1 MPTRVEEILKQ
12 IHILFAKGE
21 TYQNSPDLVILSKT
35 DMFALLQELNE
46 AMYEVLDQYEATT
59 RSKEMARL
67 ETEREASEI
76 IAKAKIGAE
85 DVQAGSLA
93 YTDTML
99 DELSLLLDNTTQYIR
114 SQYLEFMAAMDE
126 KQEGLKTDRLQ
137 IQEKLKRFHDSENYL
152 KMLEEI
158 REAVRQIDHSLE
170 LLAPGQKDAFK
181 AILADVWYGEM
192 EIEQNLEM
200 ADLFFHGAQSGEGY
214 VHPDGLIAAELFQ
227 KYEKNFL
234 QALLRV
240 KRYNNSLPDEYK
252 FARMDKVEEAIE
264 EIDPTVFGFE
274 DRILEMDNTAVDLPE
289 AEVRLVPS
297 DRVRLEKRH
306 RRGGARH
313 KKTLKA
319 VAPAPKVEKKDDS
332 AKKKKRRGHRG
343 GRNRSAKKRA
353 QMEALAAAESDFAE

>member
-35 DMFALLQELNE
+35 EMFALLQELNE

-114 SQYLEFMAAMDE
+114 NQYLEFMAAMDE
-126 KQEGLKTDRLQ
+126 KQEGLKTDRIQ

-158 REAVRQIDHSLE
+158 REDR
-170 LLAPGQKDAFK
+170 
-181 AILADVWYGEM
+181 
-192 EIEQNLEM
+192 
-200 ADLFFHGAQSGEGY
+200 
-214 VHPDGLIAAELFQ
+214 AAEKEDDQ
-227 KYEKNFL
+227 SNSDKND
-234 QALLRV
+234 
-240 KRYNNSLPDEYK
+240 KNN
-252 FARMDKVEEAIE
+252 KVNSE
-264 EIDPTVFGFE
+264 
-274 DRILEMDNTAVDLPE
+274 
-289 AEVRLVPS
+289 S
-297 DRVRLEKRH
+297 Q
-306 RRGGARH
+306 
-313 KKTLKA
+313 
-319 VAPAPKVEKKDDS
+319 APAADENEFPPPPKAPEPVIRVNRPGENSGVTFTTRRSHNKKSKTAPPKSNRVQAMSEEEYNRLSPEQQEALENSTPAYGQGYTADDFDLDAEYEQFKQENEAANKKDTPKKS
-332 AKKKKRRGHRG
+332 GFKLFNKKKK
-343 GRNRSAKKRA
+343 
-353 QMEALAAAESDFAE
+353 

>member
-35 DMFALLQELNE
+35 EMFALLQELNE

-158 REAVRQIDHSLE
+158 REDR
-170 LLAPGQKDAFK
+170 
-181 AILADVWYGEM
+181 
-192 EIEQNLEM
+192 
-200 ADLFFHGAQSGEGY
+200 
-214 VHPDGLIAAELFQ
+214 AAEKEDDQ
-227 KYEKNFL
+227 SNSDKND
-234 QALLRV
+234 V
-240 KRYNNSLPDEYK
+240 SKKENS
-252 FARMDKVEEAIE
+252 
-264 EIDPTVFGFE
+264 G
-274 DRILEMDNTAVDLPE
+274 
-289 AEVRLVPS
+289 S
-297 DRVRLEKRH
+297 Q
-306 RRGGARH
+306 
-313 KKTLKA
+313 
-319 VAPAPKVEKKDDS
+319 APAADENEFPPPPKAPEPVIRVNRPGENSGVTFTTRRSHNKKSKTAPPKSNRAQAMSEEEYNRLSPEQQEALENSTPAYGQGYTADDFDLDAEYEQFKQENEAANKKDTPKKS
-332 AKKKKRRGHRG
+332 GFKLFNKKKK
-343 GRNRSAKKRA
+343 
-353 QMEALAAAESDFAE
+353 

>member
-158 REAVRQIDHSLE
+158 REDR
-170 LLAPGQKDAFK
+170 
-181 AILADVWYGEM
+181 
-192 EIEQNLEM
+192 
-200 ADLFFHGAQSGEGY
+200 
-214 VHPDGLIAAELFQ
+214 AAEKEDDQ
-227 KYEKNFL
+227 SNSDKNE
-234 QALLRV
+234 AS
-240 KRYNNSLPDEYK
+240 KKENS
-252 FARMDKVEEAIE
+252 
-264 EIDPTVFGFE
+264 G
-274 DRILEMDNTAVDLPE
+274 
-289 AEVRLVPS
+289 S
-297 DRVRLEKRH
+297 Q
-306 RRGGARH
+306 
-313 KKTLKA
+313 
-319 VAPAPKVEKKDDS
+319 APAADENEFPPPPKAPEPVIRVNRPGENSGVTFTTRRSHNKKSKTAPPKANRVQAMSEEEYNRLSPEQQEALENSTPAYGQGYTADDFDLDSEYEQFKQENEAANKKDTPKKS
-332 AKKKKRRGHRG
+332 GFKLFNKKKK
-343 GRNRSAKKRA
+343 
-353 QMEALAAAESDFAE
+353 

>member
-158 REAVRQIDHSLE
+158 REDR
-170 LLAPGQKDAFK
+170 
-181 AILADVWYGEM
+181 
-192 EIEQNLEM
+192 
-200 ADLFFHGAQSGEGY
+200 
-214 VHPDGLIAAELFQ
+214 AAEKEDDQ
-227 KYEKNFL
+227 SNSDKND
-234 QALLRV
+234 V
-240 KRYNNSLPDEYK
+240 IKKENS
-252 FARMDKVEEAIE
+252 
-264 EIDPTVFGFE
+264 G
-274 DRILEMDNTAVDLPE
+274 
-289 AEVRLVPS
+289 S
-297 DRVRLEKRH
+297 Q
-306 RRGGARH
+306 
-313 KKTLKA
+313 
-319 VAPAPKVEKKDDS
+319 APAAEENEFPPPPKAPEPVIRVNRPGENSGVTFTTRRSHNKKSKTAPPKANRVQAMSEEEYNRLSPEQQEALENSTPAYGQGYTADDFDLDAEYEQFKQENEATNKKDTPKKS
-332 AKKKKRRGHRG
+332 GFKLFNKKKK
-343 GRNRSAKKRA
+343 
-353 QMEALAAAESDFAE
+353 

>member
-35 DMFALLQELNE
+35 EMFALLQELNE

-76 IAKAKIGAE
+76 IAKARIGAE

-137 IQEKLKRFHDSENYL
+137 IQEKLKRFHDSESYVPHVNNY
-152 KMLEEI
+152 
-158 REAVRQIDHSLE
+158 S
-170 LLAPGQKDAFK
+170 
-181 AILADVWYGEM
+181 
-192 EIEQNLEM
+192 
-200 ADLFFHGAQSGEGY
+200 S
-214 VHPDGLIAAELFQ
+214 
-227 KYEKNFL
+227 
-234 QALLRV
+234 
-240 KRYNNSLPDEYK
+240 
-252 FARMDKVEEAIE
+252 
-264 EIDPTVFGFE
+264 
-274 DRILEMDNTAVDLPE
+274 
-289 AEVRLVPS
+289 
-297 DRVRLEKRH
+297 
-306 RRGGARH
+306 
-313 KKTLKA
+313 
-319 VAPAPKVEKKDDS
+319 
-332 AKKKKRRGHRG
+332 
-343 GRNRSAKKRA
+343 
-353 QMEALAAAESDFAE
+353 

>member
-158 REAVRQIDHSLE
+158 REDR
-170 LLAPGQKDAFK
+170 
-181 AILADVWYGEM
+181 
-192 EIEQNLEM
+192 
-200 ADLFFHGAQSGEGY
+200 
-214 VHPDGLIAAELFQ
+214 AAEKEDDQ
-227 KYEKNFL
+227 SNSDKND
-234 QALLRV
+234 V
-240 KRYNNSLPDEYK
+240 SKKENS
-252 FARMDKVEEAIE
+252 
-264 EIDPTVFGFE
+264 G
-274 DRILEMDNTAVDLPE
+274 
-289 AEVRLVPS
+289 S
-297 DRVRLEKRH
+297 Q
-306 RRGGARH
+306 
-313 KKTLKA
+313 
-319 VAPAPKVEKKDDS
+319 APAAEENEFPPPPKAPEPVIRVNRPSENSGVTFTTRRSHNKKSKTAPPKANRVQAMSEEEYNRLSPEQQEALENSTPAYGQGYTADDFDLDAEYEQFKQENEATNKKDTPKKS
-332 AKKKKRRGHRG
+332 GFKLFNKKKK
-343 GRNRSAKKRA
+343 
-353 QMEALAAAESDFAE
+353 

>member
-158 REAVRQIDHSLE
+158 REDR
-170 LLAPGQKDAFK
+170 
-181 AILADVWYGEM
+181 
-192 EIEQNLEM
+192 
-200 ADLFFHGAQSGEGY
+200 
-214 VHPDGLIAAELFQ
+214 AAEKEDDQ
-227 KYEKNFL
+227 SNSDKNE
-234 QALLRV
+234 V
-240 KRYNNSLPDEYK
+240 SKKENSE
-252 FARMDKVEEAIE
+252 
-264 EIDPTVFGFE
+264 
-274 DRILEMDNTAVDLPE
+274 
-289 AEVRLVPS
+289 S
-297 DRVRLEKRH
+297 Q
-306 RRGGARH
+306 
-313 KKTLKA
+313 
-319 VAPAPKVEKKDDS
+319 APAADENEFPPPPKAPEPVIRVNRPGENSGVTFTTRRSHNKKSKTAPPKANRVQAMSEEEYNRLSPEQQEALENSTPAYGQGYTADDFDLDAEYEQFKQENEAANKKDTPKKS
-332 AKKKKRRGHRG
+332 GFKLFNKKKK
-343 GRNRSAKKRA
+343 
-353 QMEALAAAESDFAE
+353 

>member
-35 DMFALLQELNE
+35 EMFALLQELNE

-76 IAKAKIGAE
+76 IAKARIGAE

-114 SQYLEFMAAMDE
+114 NQYLEFMAAMDE

-137 IQEKLKRFHDSENYL
+137 IQEKLKRFHDSESYV

-158 REAVRQIDHSLE
+158 REDR
-170 LLAPGQKDAFK
+170 
-181 AILADVWYGEM
+181 
-192 EIEQNLEM
+192 
-200 ADLFFHGAQSGEGY
+200 
-214 VHPDGLIAAELFQ
+214 AAEKEDDQSNSDKNEVSKKENSGSQAPAADENEFPPPPKAPEPVIRVNRPGENTGVTFTTRRSHNKKSKTAPPKSNRAQAMSEDDYNRLTPEQQEALENSTPAYGQGYTADDFDLDAE
-227 KYEKNFL
+227 YEQFKQEN
-234 QALLRV
+234 
-240 KRYNNSLPDEYK
+240 
-252 FARMDKVEEAIE
+252 EAA
-264 EIDPTVFGFE
+264 
-274 DRILEMDNTAVDLPE
+274 N
-289 AEVRLVPS
+289 
-297 DRVRLEKRH
+297 
-306 RRGGARH
+306 
-313 KKTLKA
+313 KKDTLK
-319 VAPAPKVEKKDDS
+319 KSGFKLFN
-332 AKKKKRRGHRG
+332 KKKK
-343 GRNRSAKKRA
+343 
-353 QMEALAAAESDFAE
+353 

>member
-21 TYQNSPDLVILSKT
+21 TYQNSPDLIILSKT

-158 REAVRQIDHSLE
+158 REDR
-170 LLAPGQKDAFK
+170 
-181 AILADVWYGEM
+181 
-192 EIEQNLEM
+192 
-200 ADLFFHGAQSGEGY
+200 
-214 VHPDGLIAAELFQ
+214 AAEKEDDQ
-227 KYEKNFL
+227 SNSDKNE
-234 QALLRV
+234 V
-240 KRYNNSLPDEYK
+240 SKKENS
-252 FARMDKVEEAIE
+252 
-264 EIDPTVFGFE
+264 G
-274 DRILEMDNTAVDLPE
+274 
-289 AEVRLVPS
+289 S
-297 DRVRLEKRH
+297 Q
-306 RRGGARH
+306 
-313 KKTLKA
+313 
-319 VAPAPKVEKKDDS
+319 APAADENEFPPPPKAPEPVIRVNRPGENSGVTFTTRRSHNKKSKTAPPKANRVQAMSEEEYNRLSPEQQEALENSTPAYGQGYTADDFDLDAEYEQFKQENEAANKKDTPKKS
-332 AKKKKRRGHRG
+332 GFKLFNKKKK
-343 GRNRSAKKRA
+343 
-353 QMEALAAAESDFAE
+353 

>member
-158 REAVRQIDHSLE
+158 REDR
-170 LLAPGQKDAFK
+170 
-181 AILADVWYGEM
+181 
-192 EIEQNLEM
+192 
-200 ADLFFHGAQSGEGY
+200 
-214 VHPDGLIAAELFQ
+214 AAEKEDDQ
-227 KYEKNFL
+227 SNSDKNE
-234 QALLRV
+234 V
-240 KRYNNSLPDEYK
+240 SKKENS
-252 FARMDKVEEAIE
+252 
-264 EIDPTVFGFE
+264 G
-274 DRILEMDNTAVDLPE
+274 
-289 AEVRLVPS
+289 S
-297 DRVRLEKRH
+297 Q
-306 RRGGARH
+306 
-313 KKTLKA
+313 
-319 VAPAPKVEKKDDS
+319 APAAEENEFPPPPKAPEPVIRVNRPGENSGVTFTTRRSHNKKSKTAPPKSNRAQAMSEEEYNRLSPEQQEALENSTPAYGQGYTADDFDLDAEYEQFKQENEAANKKDTPKKS
-332 AKKKKRRGHRG
+332 GFKLFNKKKK
-343 GRNRSAKKRA
+343 
-353 QMEALAAAESDFAE
+353 